1 MALAIGVS
9 SSSMGSAC
17 AKAVA
22 PIVVDMVPLVIAAG
36 AGITPA
42 ALHTVASGAASVWGG
57 QILSSSCDRLKVD
70 ITYLDGDDCDPCT
83 NPDTLT
89 EKVITQYIEKDI
101 AGIQIPDGYWVDIA
115 VSVVDATGTA
125 MNSVNGLSVS
135 GGAAWNPV
143 CSDCVVNRP

>member
-9 SSSMGSAC
+9 ASSMGSAC
-17 AKAVA
+17 NKAVA
-22 PIVVDMVPLVIAAG
+22 PIVVDMVPLLIAAG
-36 AGITPA
+36 AGSSAA
-42 ALHTVASGAASVWGG
+42 ALHAVASGDPAVWGG

-83 NPDTLT
+83 NPDTLS
-89 EKVITQYIEKDI
+89 EVVITQYIEKDI
-101 AGIQIPDGYWVDIA
+101 AGIQIPDGYWVDIK
-115 VSVVDATGTA
+115 VTVVDAAGTA
-125 MNSVNGLSVS
+125 INSVNGLTVT